1 MTRDELK
8 NLINMF
14 QSVDTENHVVAFH
27 AIDNSTLDDNELVL
41 LYKFS
46 GQQFSTWKKEV
57 PNTAERI
64 SNVIGDELI
73 SLSSAR
79 VLGIITKNKADK
91 HVIETF
97 LEFFIRDLTSMLG
110 SIGYPMDKVDIN
122 VKIRDDGQSTE
133 SQ

>member
-14 QSVDTENHVVAFH
+14 QSSDAENHVVAFH
-27 AIDNSTLDDNELVL
+27 AIENSTLDNNELVL

-46 GQQFSTWKKEV
+46 GQPFAQWKKEI
-57 PNTAERI
+57 PMTAQRI
-64 SNVIGDELI
+64 ADVIGDEAI
-73 SLSSAR
+73 ALSSAR
-79 VLGIITKNKADK
+79 VLGIITNNKAAK

-133 SQ
+133 S

>member
-14 QSVDTENHVVAFH
+14 QSSDAENHVVAFH
-27 AIDNSTLDDNELVL
+27 AIENSPLDNNELVL

-46 GQQFSTWKKEV
+46 GQAFAKWKHEIPK
-57 PNTAERI
+57 TAQRI
-64 SNVIGDELI
+64 ADVIGDEAI
-73 SLSSAR
+73 ALSSAR
-79 VLGIITKNKADK
+79 VLGIITNNKAAK

-133 SQ
+133 S

>member
-1 MTRDELK
+1 MRRDELK

-14 QSVDTENHVVAFH
+14 QSSDTDNHIVALH
-27 AIDNSTLDDNELVL
+27 AIENSTLDDNELVL

-46 GQQFSTWKKEV
+46 GQPFPQWLKEV

-64 SNVIGDELI
+64 TNVIGDEAI
-73 SLSSAR
+73 ALSSAR
-79 VLGIITKNKADK
+79 VLGIITNNKANK

-133 SQ
+133 S

>member
-14 QSVDTENHVVAFH
+14 QSSDAENHVVAFH
-27 AIDNSTLDDNELVL
+27 AIENSPLDNNELVL

-46 GQQFSTWKKEV
+46 GQVFAKWKHEI
-57 PNTAERI
+57 PMTAQRI
-64 SNVIGDELI
+64 ADVIGDEAI
-73 SLSSAR
+73 ALSSAR
-79 VLGIITKNKADK
+79 VLGIITNNKADK

-122 VKIRDDGQSTE
+122 VKIRDYGQSTE
-133 SQ
+133 S

>member
-14 QSVDTENHVVAFH
+14 QSSDTDNHIVALH
-27 AIDNSTLDDNELVL
+27 AIENSTLDNNELVL

-46 GQQFSTWKKEV
+46 GQQFAKWKQEIPMSAQRV
-57 PNTAERI
+57 AD
-64 SNVIGDELI
+64 VIGDEAI
-73 SLSSAR
+73 ALSSAR
-79 VLGIITKNKADK
+79 VLGIITNNKADK

-133 SQ
+133 S

>member
-14 QSVDTENHVVAFH
+14 QSSDTDNHIVALH
-27 AIDNSTLDDNELVL
+27 AIENSTLDNNELVL

-46 GQQFSTWKKEV
+46 GQQFAKWKQEIPMSAQRV
-57 PNTAERI
+57 AD
-64 SNVIGDELI
+64 VIGDEAI
-73 SLSSAR
+73 ALSSAR
-79 VLGIITKNKADK
+79 VLGIITNNKAAK

-133 SQ
+133 P

>member
-14 QSVDTENHVVAFH
+14 QSSDFENHVVAFH
-27 AIDNSTLDDNELVL
+27 AIENSTLDNNELVL

-46 GQQFSTWKKEV
+46 GQPFAQWKKEI
-57 PNTAERI
+57 PMTAQRI
-64 SNVIGDELI
+64 ADVIGDEAI
-73 SLSSAR
+73 ALSSAR
-79 VLGIITKNKADK
+79 VLGIITNNKAAK

>member
-14 QSVDTENHVVAFH
+14 QSSDYENHVVAFH
-27 AIDNSTLDDNELVL
+27 AIENSTLDNNELVL

-46 GQQFSTWKKEV
+46 GQPFAQWKKEI
-57 PNTAERI
+57 PMTAQRI
-64 SNVIGDELI
+64 ADVIGDEAI
-73 SLSSAR
+73 ALSSAR
-79 VLGIITKNKADK
+79 VLGIITNNKAAK

-122 VKIRDDGQSTE
+122 VKIKDDGQSTE

>member
-14 QSVDTENHVVAFH
+14 QSSDYENHVVAFH
-27 AIDNSTLDDNELVL
+27 AIENSTLDNNELVL

-46 GQQFSTWKKEV
+46 GQPFIKWKKEI
-57 PNTAERI
+57 PMTAERI
-64 SNVIGDELI
+64 IDVIGDEAI
-73 SLSSAR
+73 ALSSAR
-79 VLGIITKNKADK
+79 VLGIITNNKAAK

-133 SQ
+133 S

>member
-14 QSVDTENHVVAFH
+14 QSSDSENHIIALH
-27 AIDNSTLDDNELVL
+27 AIDNSKLDDNELVL

-46 GQQFSTWKKEV
+46 GLPFAQWKKDI
-57 PNTAERI
+57 PTTAQRI
-64 SNVIGDELI
+64 ADVIGDEAI

-79 VLGIITKNKADK
+79 VLGIITKNKAEK

-133 SQ
+133 S

>member
-14 QSVDTENHVVAFH
+14 QSSDYENHVVAFH
-27 AIDNSTLDDNELVL
+27 AIENSILDNNELVL

-46 GQQFSTWKKEV
+46 GQPFAQWKKEI
-57 PNTAERI
+57 PMTAQRI
-64 SNVIGDELI
+64 ANVIGDEAI
-73 SLSSAR
+73 ALSSAR
-79 VLGIITKNKADK
+79 VLGIITNNKAAK

-133 SQ
+133 P

>member
-14 QSVDTENHVVAFH
+14 QSSDAENHIVAFH
-27 AIDNSTLDDNELVL
+27 AIENSTLDNNELVL

-46 GQQFSTWKKEV
+46 GQPFAQWKKEI
-57 PNTAERI
+57 PMTAQRI
-64 SNVIGDELI
+64 ADVIGDEAI
-73 SLSSAR
+73 ALSSAR
-79 VLGIITKNKADK
+79 VLGIITNNKAAK

-122 VKIRDDGQSTE
+122 VKIKDDGQSTE

>member
-14 QSVDTENHVVAFH
+14 QSSDSENHVVAFH

-46 GQQFSTWKKEV
+46 GQSFPTWKKEV

-110 SIGYPMDKVDIN
+110 SLGYPMDKVDIN
-122 VKIRDDGQSTE
+122 VKIKDDGQSTE

>member
-14 QSVDTENHVVAFH
+14 QSSDADNHIVAFH
-27 AIDNSTLDDNELVL
+27 AIENSTLDNNELVL

-46 GQQFSTWKKEV
+46 GQPFGQWNKEV
-57 PNTAERI
+57 PKTAQRI
-64 SNVIGDELI
+64 ADVIGDEAI
-73 SLSSAR
+73 ALSSAR
-79 VLGIITKNKADK
+79 VLGIITNNKAAK

-133 SQ
+133 S

>member
-14 QSVDTENHVVAFH
+14 QSSDAENHVVAFH
-27 AIDNSTLDDNELVL
+27 AIENSTLDNNELVL

-46 GQQFSTWKKEV
+46 GQPFAQWKKEI
-57 PNTAERI
+57 PMTAQRI
-64 SNVIGDELI
+64 IDVIGDEAV

-79 VLGIITKNKADK
+79 VLGIITNNKAAK

-133 SQ
+133 S

>member
-133 SQ
+133 S

>member
-14 QSVDTENHVVAFH
+14 QSSDSENHVVAFH
-27 AIDNSTLDDNELVL
+27 AIDNSILDDNELVL

-46 GQQFSTWKKEV
+46 GQSFPIWKKEV

-110 SIGYPMDKVDIN
+110 SLGYPMDKVDIN
-122 VKIRDDGQSTE
+122 VKIKDDGQSTE
-133 SQ
+133 S

>member
-14 QSVDTENHVVAFH
+14 QSSDAENHIVAFH
-27 AIDNSTLDDNELVL
+27 AIENSTLDNNELVL

-46 GQQFSTWKKEV
+46 GQPFAQWKKEI
-57 PNTAERI
+57 PITAERI
-64 SNVIGDELI
+64 IDVIGDEAI
-73 SLSSAR
+73 ALSSAR
-79 VLGIITKNKADK
+79 VLGIITNNKAAK

-133 SQ
+133 S

>member
-14 QSVDTENHVVAFH
+14 QSSDAENHVVAFH
-27 AIDNSTLDDNELVL
+27 AIENSPLDNNELVL

-46 GQQFSTWKKEV
+46 GQVFAKWKHEI
-57 PNTAERI
+57 PMTAQRI
-64 SNVIGDELI
+64 ADVIGDEAI
-73 SLSSAR
+73 ALSSAR
-79 VLGIITKNKADK
+79 VLGIITNNKADK

-122 VKIRDDGQSTE
+122 VKIRDYGQSTE

>member
-14 QSVDTENHVVAFH
+14 QSSDAENHVIALH
-27 AIDNSTLDDNELVL
+27 AIDNSVLSDDEIIL

-46 GQQFSTWKKEV
+46 GLPFSTWKKAV
-57 PNTAERI
+57 PTTAEKI
-64 SNVIGDELI
+64 NNVIGDEAI
-73 SLSSAR
+73 ALSSAR
-79 VLGIITKNKADK
+79 VLGVITKNKADK

-110 SIGYPMDKVDIN
+110 SIGYPMDKVDIQ

-133 SQ
+133 S

>member
-14 QSVDTENHVVAFH
+14 QSSDAENHVIAFH
-27 AIDNSTLDDNELVL
+27 AIENSKLDENELVL

-46 GQQFSTWKKEV
+46 GQPISKWKKEV
-57 PNTAERI
+57 QKTADRI
-64 SNVIGDELI
+64 VKVIGDEAI
-73 SLSSAR
+73 ALSSAR

-122 VKIRDDGQSTE
+122 VKIRDDGQS
-133 SQ
+133 QKPK

>member
-14 QSVDTENHVVAFH
+14 QSSDTDNHIVALH
-27 AIDNSTLDDNELVL
+27 AIENSTLDNNELVL

-46 GQQFSTWKKEV
+46 GQQFAKWKQEIPMSAQRV
-57 PNTAERI
+57 AD
-64 SNVIGDELI
+64 VIGDEAI
-73 SLSSAR
+73 ALSSAR
-79 VLGIITKNKADK
+79 VLGIITNNKAAK

-133 SQ
+133 S

>member
-14 QSVDTENHVVAFH
+14 QSSDAENHVVAFH
-27 AIDNSTLDDNELVL
+27 AIENSTLDNNELVL

-46 GQQFSTWKKEV
+46 GQPFAKWKHEIPK
-57 PNTAERI
+57 TAQRI
-64 SNVIGDELI
+64 NNVIGDEAI
-73 SLSSAR
+73 ALSSAR
-79 VLGIITKNKADK
+79 VLGIITNNKAAK

>member
-14 QSVDTENHVVAFH
+14 QSSDAENHIVAFH
-27 AIDNSTLDDNELVL
+27 AIENSTLDNNELVL

-46 GQQFSTWKKEV
+46 GQPFIKWKKEI
-57 PNTAERI
+57 PMTAERI
-64 SNVIGDELI
+64 TNVIGDEAI
-73 SLSSAR
+73 ALSSAR
-79 VLGIITKNKADK
+79 VLGIITNNKADK

-133 SQ
+133 S